1 VSSGVKVMALMQH
14 TEGGAKKVMNKCKY
28 PITGEG
34 VLSMVITDKVILF
47 S

>member
-1 VSSGVKVMALMQH
+1 MSSGVKVMALMQH